1 VFSRYKSPALVNLD
15 FAPTFTPV
23 LLKKDLDLGLD
34 AAERTGSSMP
44 VTAIARELVQSLI
57 ARGHVDDDFATLIL
71 QQADASG
78 LKLVSENKK
87 VDDGL
92 H

>member
-1 VFSRYKSPALVNLD
+1 
-15 FAPTFTPV
+15 
-23 LLKKDLDLGLD
+23 
-34 AAERTGSSMP
+34 MP

>member
-1 VFSRYKSPALVNLD
+1 
-15 FAPTFTPV
+15 
-23 LLKKDLDLGLD
+23 
-34 AAERTGSSMP
+34 MP
-44 VTAIARELVQSLI
+44 VTALTRELVQSLI
-57 ARGHVDDDFATLIL
+57 ARGHVSDDFATLIL

-78 LKLVSENKK
+78 LKLASENKT